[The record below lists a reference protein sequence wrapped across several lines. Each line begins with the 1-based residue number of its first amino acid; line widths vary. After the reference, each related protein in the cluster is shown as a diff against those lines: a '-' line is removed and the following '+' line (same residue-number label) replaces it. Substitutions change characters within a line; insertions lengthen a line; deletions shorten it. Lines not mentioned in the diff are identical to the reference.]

1 MILVNN
7 WLPKDNKLQIE
18 WKNVFIR
25 LLHPFAPHLAEEL
38 WERIW
43 EKKSVFFSVWPEYN
57 KNLIIDDTITI
68 WIQVL
73 WKLRWEIEIGVD
85 EEEKEVLEKARNN
98 ENVKKWLKWK
108 IIVKEIYVKWKIVN
122 IVVK

>member
-7 WLPKDNKLQIE
+7 WLPKDNKLQTE
-18 WKNVFIR
+18 WKNVFVR
-25 LLHPFAPHLAEEL
+25 LLHPFAPHLSEEL

-43 EKKSVFFSVWPEYN
+43 EKKSVFISKWPKYD

-68 WIQVL
+68 WVQVL
-73 WKLRWEIEIGVD
+73 WKLRWEIEIWVNED
-85 EEEKEVLEKARNN
+85 EKIVLEKARNN
-98 ENVKKWLKWK
+98 ENVNKWLEWK